1 MLRMGIL
8 TQLFYYLIFLFLD
21 IIDTKVNFEQRK
33 T

>member
-1 MLRMGIL
+1 MLSMGIL

-21 IIDTKVNFEQRK
+21 IIDTKVNFGQRK

>member
-1 MLRMGIL
+1 MFRKGIL

-21 IIDTKVNFEQRK
+21 INDTKVNFGQRK